1 MIETFLKN
9 IDYFYE
15 TTKIPIFILNSNN
28 VITACP
34 QDFFN
39 LPKDCFKHLLKS
51 SIIKWKKIGILNTKS
66 DIIFFI
72 KYKDNMI
79 CIGPMLLNSIYQY
92 RSIKQITFFNFLK
105 TRPQLDEVQKKCTT
119 FNDHSFTYIQ
129 IIYHLLTNDILTIED
144 IRKILHE
151 NKQSESKDDLEELKI
166 TKREYT
172 NQIYTFLDEQKF
184 LKYIHDGDSISART
198 LIAKLIKNESELL
211 SNDKIQST
219 KYKIVSIVTLI
230 TRQVIETGVHLEDAY
245 GLSDVCIRKVDTA
258 QDMNRLNEV
267 LMRTIIDF
275 CTLVKKNL
283 STQYPLWTRTCIE
296 YINQNLHRNISLDD
310 IASEINMNGKYV
322 SVQFKKITGEGLIE
336 YINRKKIEESQF
348 LLINTKL
355 SILEIST
362 ILNYTD
368 QSHFTKIFKKYTKM
382 TPKQYRNMY

>member
-34 QDFFN
+34 QDFFK

-72 KYKDNMI
+72 KYKDYMI

-92 RSIKQITFFNFLK
+92 RSIKQITFFNFLMTK
-105 TRPQLDEVQKKCTT
+105 PQIDEVQKKCTT
-119 FNDHSFTYIQ
+119 FNDQSFTYIQ
-129 IIYHLLTNDILTIED
+129 IIYHLLTNDVLTIED

-184 LKYIHDGDSISART
+184 LKYIQDGDSISART
-198 LIAKLIKNESELL
+198 LIVKLIKNESEPL
-211 SNDKIQST
+211 SNDKLQST

-310 IASEINMNGKYV
+310 IANEINMNAKYV
-322 SVQFKKITGEGLIE
+322 SVQFKKITGESLLE

>member
-28 VITACP
+28 VISACP

-72 KYKDNMI
+72 KYKDYMI

-92 RSIKQITFFNFLK
+92 RSKKQITFFNFLK
-105 TRPQLDEVQKKCTT
+105 TKPQLDEVQKKCTT
-119 FNDHSFTYIQ
+119 FNDDSFTYIQ
-129 IIYHLLTNDILTIED
+129 IIYHLLTNDVLTIED

-184 LKYIHDGDSISART
+184 LKYIQDGDSISART
-198 LIAKLIKNESELL
+198 LIVKLLKYESEPL
-211 SNDKIQST
+211 SNDKLQST

-310 IASEINMNGKYV
+310 IANEINMNAKYV
-322 SVQFKKITGEGLIE
+322 SVQFKKITGESLLE

>member
-1 MIETFLKN
+1 MEKN
-9 IDYFYE
+9 
-15 TTKIPIFILNSNN
+15 
-28 VITACP
+28 
-34 QDFFN
+34 
-39 LPKDCFKHLLKS
+39 
-51 SIIKWKKIGILNTKS
+51 GILNTKS

-72 KYKDNMI
+72 KYKDYMI

-105 TRPQLDEVQKKCTT
+105 TKPQLDEVQKKCTT
-119 FNDHSFTYIQ
+119 FNDDSFTYIQ
-129 IIYHLLTNDILTIED
+129 IIYHLLTNDELTIEH
-144 IRKILHE
+144 IRKIIHE

-184 LKYIHDGDSISART
+184 LKYIQDGDSISART
-198 LIAKLIKNESELL
+198 LIVKLLKYESEPL
-211 SNDKIQST
+211 SNDKLQST

-310 IASEINMNGKYV
+310 IANEINMNAKYV
-322 SVQFKKITGEGLIE
+322 SVQFKKITGESLLE

>member
-28 VITACP
+28 VISACP

-72 KYKDNMI
+72 KYKDYMI

-105 TRPQLDEVQKKCTT
+105 TKPQLDEVQKKCTT
-119 FNDHSFTYIQ
+119 FNDDSFTYIQ
-129 IIYHLLTNDILTIED
+129 IIYHLLTNDVLTIED

-184 LKYIHDGDSISART
+184 LKYIQDGDSISART
-198 LIAKLIKNESELL
+198 LIVKLLKYESEPL
-211 SNDKIQST
+211 SNDKLQST

-245 GLSDVCIRKVDTA
+245 GLSDVCIRKVDNA

-310 IASEINMNGKYV
+310 IANEINMNAKYV
-322 SVQFKKITGEGLIE
+322 SVQFKKITGESLLE

>member
-28 VITACP
+28 VITACT
-34 QDFFN
+34 QDFFK

-105 TRPQLDEVQKKCTT
+105 TKPQLDEVQKKCTT

-129 IIYHLLTNDILTIED
+129 IIYHLLTNDVLTIED

-322 SVQFKKITGEGLIE
+322 SVQFKKITGEGLVE

>member
-28 VITACP
+28 VISACP

-72 KYKDNMI
+72 KYKDYMI

-105 TRPQLDEVQKKCTT
+105 TKPQLDEVQKKCTT
-119 FNDHSFTYIQ
+119 FNDDSFTYIQ
-129 IIYHLLTNDILTIED
+129 IIYHLLTNDVLTIED

-184 LKYIHDGDSISART
+184 LKYIQDGDSISART
-198 LIAKLIKNESELL
+198 LIVKLLKYESEPL
-211 SNDKIQST
+211 SNDKLQST

-267 LMRTIIDF
+267 LIRTIIDF

-310 IASEINMNGKYV
+310 IANEINMNAKYV
-322 SVQFKKITGEGLIE
+322 SVQFKKITGESLLE

-382 TPKQYRNMY
+382 VSAK

>member
-28 VITACP
+28 VISACP

-51 SIIKWKKIGILNTKS
+51 SIIKWKKIGILNTKN

-72 KYKDNMI
+72 KYKDYMI

-105 TRPQLDEVQKKCTT
+105 TKPQLDEVQKKCTT
-119 FNDHSFTYIQ
+119 FNDDSFTYIQ
-129 IIYHLLTNDILTIED
+129 IIYHLLTNDVLTIED

-184 LKYIHDGDSISART
+184 LKYIQDGDSISART
-198 LIAKLIKNESELL
+198 LIVKLLKYESEPL
-211 SNDKIQST
+211 SNDKLQST

-245 GLSDVCIRKVDTA
+245 GLSDVCIRKVDNA

-310 IASEINMNGKYV
+310 IANEINMNGKYV
-322 SVQFKKITGEGLIE
+322 SVQFKKITGEGLLE

-382 TPKQYRNMY
+382 TPKQYRNMQ

>member
-1 MIETFLKN
+1 
-9 IDYFYE
+9 
-15 TTKIPIFILNSNN
+15 
-28 VITACP
+28 
-34 QDFFN
+34 
-39 LPKDCFKHLLKS
+39 
-51 SIIKWKKIGILNTKS
+51 
-66 DIIFFI
+66 
-72 KYKDNMI
+72 MI

-336 YINRKKIEESQF
+336 YINRKK
-348 LLINTKL
+348 
-355 SILEIST
+355 
-362 ILNYTD
+362 
-368 QSHFTKIFKKYTKM
+368 
-382 TPKQYRNMY
+382 

>member
-1 MIETFLKN
+1 MIKTFLKN

-72 KYKDNMI
+72 KYKDYMI

-92 RSIKQITFFNFLK
+92 RSIKQITFFNFLMTK
-105 TRPQLDEVQKKCTT
+105 PQLDEVQKKCTT
-119 FNDHSFTYIQ
+119 FNDQSFTYIQ
-129 IIYHLLTNDILTIED
+129 IIYHLLTNDVLTIED

-184 LKYIHDGDSISART
+184 LKYIQDGDSISART
-198 LIAKLIKNESELL
+198 LIVKLIKNESEPL
-211 SNDKIQST
+211 SNDKLQST

-310 IASEINMNGKYV
+310 IANEINMNAKYV
-322 SVQFKKITGEGLIE
+322 SVQFKKITGESLLE

>member
-28 VITACP
+28 AITACP